1 MIKQFRY
8 KDLKSKTYELKYD
21 LEDIQSSIKGIKSV
35 EDFSNYSKD
44 NIPQVMDDGNSHEK
58 KLNFYY
64 QRKPKLT
71 ITLKEINKNSDNI
84 DEDAF
89 LNKSG
94 INLIKM

>member
-1 MIKQFRY
+1 
-8 KDLKSKTYELKYD
+8 
-21 LEDIQSSIKGIKSV
+21 
-35 EDFSNYSKD
+35 
-44 NIPQVMDDGNSHEK
+44 MDDGNSHEK

>member
-1 MIKQFRY
+1 MIKQF
-8 KDLKSKTYELKYD
+8 TYELKYD
-21 LEDIQSSIKGIKSV
+21 LKDIQSSIKGIKSV